1 MNTGT
6 KTRTVD
12 SNTPPDYT
20 APQDAVLAPPS
31 ATNDERAMQHE
42 ILNRLVRAVSPVMKT
57 AKKPALVW
65 AILEGVFLDQKT
77 VAEVCAEEQEPRK
90 TADDIL
96 AKLCAA
102 LNRTRNALQA
112 V

>member
-20 APQDAVLAPPS
+20 APQDEVTAPPS

-77 VAEVCAEEQEPRK
+77 VAEVCADESEPHQ
-90 TADDIL
+90 TGSDIL
-96 AKLCAA
+96 TRLCAS
-102 LNRTRNALQA
+102 LKA
-112 V
+112 VTV